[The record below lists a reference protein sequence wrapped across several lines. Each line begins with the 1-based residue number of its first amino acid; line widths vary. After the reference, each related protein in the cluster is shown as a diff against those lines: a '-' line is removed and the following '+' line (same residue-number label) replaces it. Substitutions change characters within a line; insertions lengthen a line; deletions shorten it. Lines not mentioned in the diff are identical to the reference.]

1 MHDVVAR
8 AIERAG
14 VEAPSRGTHIL
25 RHSLATRLLREG
37 ATLDT
42 IGALLRHRNVSTT
55 ALYAKVDIGL
65 LRQVS
70 QPWPRAEVSPC

>member
-1 MHDVVAR
+1 LHDVVAR

-37 ATLDT
+37 ATLDERSEAWHFT
-42 IGALLRHRNVSTT
+42 LG
-55 ALYAKVDIGL
+55 DFDFF
-65 LRQVS
+65 
-70 QPWPRAEVSPC
+70 